1 MSEGSALDCSG
12 PSLPMQPDPTFLYL
26 LARLSQALC
35 GHCLFFFFFFFF
47 LFLVIP
53 VLFSWINI
61 LQDVVL
67 YTEISAIHY
76 FYLYMHIHDCV
87 CAQVSVCFSCKCV
100 ILNIRNALQG
110 ETESC
115 GTEYQE
121 ITCGFYLTAE
131 TSVFSFL
138 YIKLYFVFQIAF
150 WIGYCVTN
158 WLLSVWWLHS

>member
-1 MSEGSALDCSG
+1 MVF
-12 PSLPMQPDPTFLYL
+12 MWFLFDSWVFKHQVRYF
-26 LARLSQALC
+26 
-35 GHCLFFFFFFFF
+35 FFFFFFFF

-150 WIGYCVTN
+150 
-158 WLLSVWWLHS
+158 